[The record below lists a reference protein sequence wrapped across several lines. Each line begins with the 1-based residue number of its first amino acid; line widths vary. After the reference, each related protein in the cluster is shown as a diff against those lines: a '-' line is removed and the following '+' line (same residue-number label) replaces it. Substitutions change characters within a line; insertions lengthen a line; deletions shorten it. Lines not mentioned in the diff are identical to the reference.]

1 MAVELL
7 RSRAAL
13 FLIVLVKDLS
23 ERHQPSAVHGELR
36 LGGVVEVVNVPVR
49 ALGLGGVALGPGAG
63 AVKKEPRQRIE
74 QGGLAGGVIAVNAG
88 ALALEVECGGLD
100 ALEILKPQG
109 VDFHAASPFRIDS

>member
-1 MAVELL
+1 M
-7 RSRAAL
+7 
-13 FLIVLVKDLS
+13 KDLP
-23 ERHQPSAVHGELR
+23 ERHQPAAVHYELR
-36 LGGVVEVVNVPVR
+36 LSGVVKVVDIPVR

-74 QGGLAGGVIAVNAG
+74 QGGLAGSVIAIDAG